1 MNTQIKPRKYY
12 DDVIEPDFVMNY
24 SEFALQINFNS
35 VVALLEKTYI
45 EKDPIKIK
53 CICLNGIQL
62 LYSSLEDFSILLHAL
77 INKKNGFQLHCSI
90 GVDIK
95 TREGS
100 TFVPNKL
107 KEFKSIQGVLDIL
120 GFNNIDVGNILNQ
133 TNLTRNDLENY
144 FREIAKSVKKIGK
157 YQDEINE
164 SKNMFKHG
172 KAFLNEADD
181 KVIFLKWKR
190 TKNMDELK
198 RVMLPVSIQ
207 ELRQAAIRI
216 WEIYKLSLDLLWLF
230 FLNYYPDKKDV
241 FREQINK
248 QSLKN
253 DEIVLKLK
261 NGLIK
266 TGGISE

>member
-45 EKDPIKIK
+45 EQDPIKIK

-77 INKKNGFQLHCSI
+77 INKKNGFQLHRSI

-120 GFNNIDVGNILNQ
+120 GFNNIDAGNILNQ
-133 TNLTRNDLENY
+133 INMTRDDLEKY
-144 FREIAKSVKKIGK
+144 FQDIAESVKRIGK
-157 YQDEINE
+157 YQEKINE

-172 KAFLNEADD
+172 KAFLNEADG
-181 KVIFLKWKR
+181 KVVFLKWKK

-230 FLNYYPDKKDV
+230 FLNYYPEREEI
-241 FREQINK
+241 FRNQMKEE
-248 QSLKN
+248 SLKYN
-253 DEIVLKLK
+253 ETVMKLRG
-261 NGLIK
+261 GLIE